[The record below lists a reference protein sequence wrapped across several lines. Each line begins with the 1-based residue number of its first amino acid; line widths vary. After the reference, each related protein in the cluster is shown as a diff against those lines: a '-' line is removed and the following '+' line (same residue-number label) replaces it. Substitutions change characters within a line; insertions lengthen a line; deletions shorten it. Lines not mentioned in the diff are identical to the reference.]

1 MLHVNDITYRIAGR
15 PLLEQATVAL
25 PANHK
30 AGLVGPNG
38 SGKTTLMRLILG
50 ELQLDDGSISLRP
63 RARVATV
70 AQEAP
75 DGSMSLVDCVLA
87 TDTERADLLAESE
100 TATDPGRIADV
111 HTRLSDIDAYT
122 APTRAA
128 SILSGLGFSEPA
140 QQERLDSFSGGWR
153 MRVALASTLF
163 ANPDIL
169 LLDEPTNHLDL
180 EASIWLENHLKS
192 WRGTIL
198 MISHDRTFLNAVAT
212 EIIHLEERKLV
223 RYVGNYDQFEKTR
236 RERQE
241 LNAKLRSR
249 QVAERRHIQSFVD
262 RFRYKASK
270 ARQAQSRLKML
281 ERMEPVAAHMVD
293 RTVKF
298 DFPIPNPLS
307 PPLVLLD
314 EVEVGYEP
322 GKPILR
328 NLDMRIDMDDRIGLL
343 GANGNGKST
352 LAKLF
357 ADRLKPDQGKLQKSP
372 KLKVGYFAQHQ
383 IEDLVLGQTAFE
395 HLRSMMDKEPE
406 HKIRAHL
413 GKFGLEGQRSDTEV
427 SKLSG
432 GEKARLIFSMISR
445 EAPHVLLL
453 DEPTNHLDVDAR
465 EALVHALNAYEGA
478 VMLISHDA
486 HLLEATCDRLWLVDQ
501 GTCRDFDGDLRDYT
515 KLLLEQ
521 RRMERKELSQKSSR
535 PVQVLSKKEQRKH
548 RAAQRAEA
556 SGLQQTVRAA
566 EKEME
571 TTSKELH
578 AIESQLS
585 NPAVY
590 DGDEKELIKLQARH
604 KALKAHMA
612 TAEEAW
618 LAASSAVETEET

>member
-1 MLHVNDITYRIAGR
+1 M
-15 PLLEQATVAL
+15 LEQATFAL
-25 PANHK
+25 PAFHK

-50 ELQLDDGSISLRP
+50 ELQADDGSISLRP

-75 DGSMSLVDCVLA
+75 DGSRSLIECVLA
-87 TDTERADLLAESE
+87 TDTERASLLEESE

-128 SILSGLGFSEPA
+128 SILSGLGFSDPA

-153 MRVALASTLF
+153 MRVALAATLF

-180 EASIWLENHLKS
+180 EASLWLENHLKT

-212 EIIHLEERKLV
+212 EIVHLEERKLV

-249 QVAERRHIQSFVD
+249 QVAERQHIQSFVD

-328 NLDMRIDMDDRIGLL
+328 GLDMRIDMDDRIGLL

-357 ADRLKPDQGKLQKSP
+357 AGRLKPENGKLQKSP

-383 IEDLVLGQTAFE
+383 IEDLTLGQTAFE
-395 HLRSMMDKEPE
+395 HLRAMMDKEQE

-413 GKFGLEGQRSDTEV
+413 GKFGLEGQRADTEV

-478 VMLISHDA
+478 VMLVSHDA
-486 HLLEATCDRLWLVDQ
+486 HLLEATCDRLWLVDN
-501 GTCRDFDGDLRDYT
+501 GTCRDFDGDLKDYT
-515 KLLLEQ
+515 KLLLDQ
-521 RRMERKELSQKSSR
+521 RKAERKELNQKSSKSQ
-535 PVQVLSKKEQRKH
+535 PQLSKKEQRKQ
-548 RAAQRAEA
+548 RAAQRVES
-556 SGLQQTVRAA
+556 SGLQKSIRDA
-566 EKEME
+566 EKKME
-571 TTSKELH
+571 SIAKDLH
-578 AIESQLS
+578 TVETKLS
-585 NPAVY
+585 DPAVY
-590 DGDEKELIKLQARH
+590 DGDEKELIILQGRH
-604 KALKAHMA
+604 KTLKSDMGH
-612 TAEEAW
+612 AEEAW
-618 LAASSAVETEET
+618 LAVSAVAETEQA